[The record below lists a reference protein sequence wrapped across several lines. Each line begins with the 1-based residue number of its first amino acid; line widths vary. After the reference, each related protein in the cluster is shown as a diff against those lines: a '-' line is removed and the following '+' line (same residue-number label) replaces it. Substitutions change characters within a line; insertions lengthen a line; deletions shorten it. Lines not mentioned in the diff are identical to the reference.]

1 MSKYDV
7 KLRDIILN
15 GVLVTKYGETV
26 AAHTRDGDFS
36 EVRAGAKDDRITVA
50 TYGVIDRFKTSVHF
64 DSPIFNQVL
73 SWAHSRSYISLQ
85 CTDDNTGE
93 KYVCTTATVQNVADV
108 NDGEDREFTI
118 QCEDPLI

>member
-1 MSKYDV
+1 M
-7 KLRDIILN
+7 
-15 GVLVTKYGETV
+15 
-26 AAHTRDGDFS
+26 
-36 EVRAGAKDDRITVA
+36 VA
-50 TYGVIDRFKTSVHF
+50 TYGVIDRFRTSVHF
-64 DSPIFNQVL
+64 DSPIFSQVL
-73 SWAHSRSYISLQ
+73 SWAHSRDYITLQ